1 MNIKEN
7 KQILLI
13 SPRGF
18 CAGVTRAIDTVVE
31 VLEKFGPPVY
41 VKHEIVHNKHVID
54 DLKAKGAIFIEDIN
68 DAPIDK
74 PLVFSAHGV
83 AKNIL
88 DTAKQMNKY
97 VVDATCPLVT
107 KVHVQAIKFYN
118 LNYKIILIGHKNHPE
133 VEGTLGQLPAGG
145 IVLIENLD
153 DIQNLKFE
161 NEDKLAYVTQT
172 TLSVDDTKEIIDALK
187 KKFPHIKS
195 SPKEDICYATT
206 NRQNAIKDYAHECD
220 SFIVVGSKNSSN
232 SNRLVEVAKKSGCNL
247 SVLLENASNL
257 NIDNY
262 KNHQTIG
269 LSSGASVPDILVQ
282 DVISKFR
289 EAFEINVK
297 EVGAGE
303 ENISFKLPRGCLLYT
318 SPSPR
323 D

>member
-1 MNIKEN
+1 MNIKKN
-7 KQILLI
+7 KEILLI

-118 LNYKIILIGHKNHPE
+118 LDYKIILIGHKNHPE

-145 IVLIENLD
+145 IMLIENLD

-206 NRQNAIKDYAHECD
+206 NRQNAIKEYAHECD

-232 SNRLVEVAKKSGCNL
+232 SNRLVEVAKKSGCDL

-303 ENISFKLPRGCLLYT
+303 ENISFKLPRGI
-318 SPSPR
+318 
-323 D
+323 

>member
-133 VEGTLGQLPAGG
+133 VEGTLGQLPAGA

-172 TLSVDDTKEIIDALK
+172 TLSIDDTKEIIDALK

-303 ENISFKLPRGCLLYT
+303 ENISFKLPRGI
-318 SPSPR
+318 
-323 D
+323 

>member
-1 MNIKEN
+1 MNIKKN
-7 KQILLI
+7 KEILLI

-31 VLEKFGPPVY
+31 VLAKFGPPVY

-118 LNYKIILIGHKNHPE
+118 LDYKIILIGHKNHPE
-133 VEGTLGQLPAGG
+133 VEGTLGQLPVGG

-153 DIQNLKFE
+153 DIQNLNFE

-206 NRQNAIKDYAHECD
+206 NRQNAIKEYAHECD

-232 SNRLVEVAKKSGCNL
+232 SNRLVEVAKKSGCDL

-303 ENISFKLPRGCLLYT
+303 ENISFKLPRGI
-318 SPSPR
+318 
-323 D
+323 

>member
-1 MNIKEN
+1 MNIKKN
-7 KQILLI
+7 KEILLI

-31 VLEKFGPPVY
+31 VLAKFGPPVY

-118 LNYKIILIGHKNHPE
+118 LGYKIILIGHKNHPE
-133 VEGTLGQLPAGG
+133 VEGTLGQLPAGA

-172 TLSVDDTKEIIDALK
+172 TLSVDDTKEIIDNLK

-232 SNRLVEVAKKSGCNL
+232 SNRLVEVAKKSGCDL

-303 ENISFKLPRGCLLYT
+303 ENISFKLPRGI
-318 SPSPR
+318 
-323 D
+323 

>member
-133 VEGTLGQLPAGG
+133 VEGTLGQLPAGR

-232 SNRLVEVAKKSGCNL
+232 SNRLVEVAKKSGCDL

-303 ENISFKLPRGCLLYT
+303 ENISFKLPRGI
-318 SPSPR
+318 
-323 D
+323 

>member
-68 DAPIDK
+68 DAPIDI

-133 VEGTLGQLPAGG
+133 VEGTLGQLPAGA

-206 NRQNAIKDYAHECD
+206 NRQNAIKDYANECD

-232 SNRLVEVAKKSGCNL
+232 SNRLVEVAKKSGCDL
-247 SVLLENASNL
+247 SVLLENANNL

-303 ENISFKLPRGCLLYT
+303 ENISFKLPRGI
-318 SPSPR
+318 
-323 D
+323 

>member
-232 SNRLVEVAKKSGCNL
+232 SNRLVEVAKKSGCDL

-303 ENISFKLPRGCLLYT
+303 ENISFKLPRGI
-318 SPSPR
+318 
-323 D
+323 

>member
-31 VLEKFGPPVY
+31 VLAKFGPPVY

-118 LNYKIILIGHKNHPE
+118 LDYKIILIGHKNHPE
-133 VEGTLGQLPAGG
+133 VEGTLGQLPAGA

-232 SNRLVEVAKKSGCNL
+232 SNRLVEVAKKSGCDL
-247 SVLLENASNL
+247 SVLLENANNL
-257 NIDNY
+257 NIDHY

-303 ENISFKLPRGCLLYT
+303 ENISFKLPRGI
-318 SPSPR
+318 
-323 D
+323 

>member
-31 VLEKFGPPVY
+31 ILEKFGPPVY

-88 DTAKQMNKY
+88 DTAKQTNKY

-118 LNYKIILIGHKNHPE
+118 LDYKIILIGHKNHPE

-153 DIQNLKFE
+153 DIQNLKFK

-172 TLSVDDTKEIIDALK
+172 TLSVDDTKEIIGALK

-232 SNRLVEVAKKSGCNL
+232 SNRLVEVAKKSGCDL

-303 ENISFKLPRGCLLYT
+303 ENISFKLPRGI
-318 SPSPR
+318 
-323 D
+323 

>member
-118 LNYKIILIGHKNHPE
+118 LDYKIILIGHKNHPE
-133 VEGTLGQLPAGG
+133 VEGTLGQLPAGA

-153 DIQNLKFE
+153 DIKNLKFE

-232 SNRLVEVAKKSGCNL
+232 SNRLVEVAKKSGCDL

-303 ENISFKLPRGCLLYT
+303 ENISFKLPRGI
-318 SPSPR
+318 
-323 D
+323 

>member
-1 MNIKEN
+1 MNIKKN
-7 KQILLI
+7 KEILLI

-31 VLEKFGPPVY
+31 VLAKFGPPVY

-88 DTAKQMNKY
+88 DTAKQINKY

-133 VEGTLGQLPAGG
+133 VEGTLGQLPAGA

-206 NRQNAIKDYAHECD
+206 NRQNAIKEYAHECD

-232 SNRLVEVAKKSGCNL
+232 SNRLVEVAKKSGCDL

-303 ENISFKLPRGCLLYT
+303 ENISFKLPRGI
-318 SPSPR
+318 
-323 D
+323 

>member
-118 LNYKIILIGHKNHPE
+118 LDYKIILIGHKNHPE
-133 VEGTLGQLPAGG
+133 VEGTLGQLPAGA

-172 TLSVDDTKEIIDALK
+172 TLSVDDTKEIIDTLK

-206 NRQNAIKDYAHECD
+206 NRQNAIKEYAHECD

-232 SNRLVEVAKKSGCNL
+232 SNRLVEVAKKSGCDL

-303 ENISFKLPRGCLLYT
+303 ENISFKLPRGI
-318 SPSPR
+318 
-323 D
+323 

>member
-18 CAGVTRAIDTVVE
+18 SAGVTRAIDTVVE
-31 VLEKFGPPVY
+31 VLDKFGPPVY

-133 VEGTLGQLPAGG
+133 VEGTLGQLPAGA

-232 SNRLVEVAKKSGCNL
+232 SNRLVEVAKKSGCDL

-303 ENISFKLPRGCLLYT
+303 ENISFKLPRGI
-318 SPSPR
+318 
-323 D
+323 

>member
-133 VEGTLGQLPAGG
+133 VEGTLGQLPVGR

-153 DIQNLKFE
+153 DIKNLKFE

-232 SNRLVEVAKKSGCNL
+232 SNRLVEVAKKSGCDL
-247 SVLLENASNL
+247 SVLLENANNL

-303 ENISFKLPRGCLLYT
+303 ENISFKLPRGI
-318 SPSPR
+318 
-323 D
+323 

>member
-1 MNIKEN
+1 MNIKKN
-7 KQILLI
+7 KEILLI

-31 VLEKFGPPVY
+31 VLAKFGPPVY

-54 DLKAKGAIFIEDIN
+54 DLKAKGAVFIEDIN

-118 LNYKIILIGHKNHPE
+118 LDYKIILIGHKNHPE

-232 SNRLVEVAKKSGCNL
+232 SNRLVEVAKKSGCDL

-303 ENISFKLPRGCLLYT
+303 ENISFKLPRGI
-318 SPSPR
+318 
-323 D
+323 

>member
-1 MNIKEN
+1 MNIKKN
-7 KQILLI
+7 KEILLI

-31 VLEKFGPPVY
+31 VLAKFGPPVY

-54 DLKAKGAIFIEDIN
+54 DLKAKGAVFIEDIN

-118 LNYKIILIGHKNHPE
+118 LDYKIILIGHKNHPE

-145 IVLIENLD
+145 IELIENLE
-153 DIQNLKFE
+153 DIQNLNFE
-161 NEDKLAYVTQT
+161 NKDKLAYVTQT

-187 KKFPHIKS
+187 IKFPHIKS

-206 NRQNAIKDYAHECD
+206 NRQNAIKEYAHECD

-232 SNRLVEVAKKSGCNL
+232 SNRLVEVAKKSGCDL
-247 SVLLENASNL
+247 SVLIENASNL

-303 ENISFKLPRGCLLYT
+303 ENISFKLPRGI
-318 SPSPR
+318 
-323 D
+323 

>member
-118 LNYKIILIGHKNHPE
+118 LDYKIILIGHKNHPE
-133 VEGTLGQLPAGG
+133 VEGTLGQLPAGK

-153 DIQNLKFE
+153 DIKNLKFE

-232 SNRLVEVAKKSGCNL
+232 SNRLVEVAKKSGCDL

-303 ENISFKLPRGCLLYT
+303 ENISFKLPRGI
-318 SPSPR
+318 
-323 D
+323 

>member
-1 MNIKEN
+1 MIIKEN

-31 VLEKFGPPVY
+31 ILEKFGPPVY

-54 DLKAKGAIFIEDIN
+54 GLKAKGAIFIEDIN

-118 LNYKIILIGHKNHPE
+118 LDYKIILIGHKNHPE

-232 SNRLVEVAKKSGCNL
+232 SNRLVEVAKKSGCDL

-303 ENISFKLPRGCLLYT
+303 ENISFKLPRGI
-318 SPSPR
+318 
-323 D
+323 

>member
-18 CAGVTRAIDTVVE
+18 CAGVTRAIDSVVE

-133 VEGTLGQLPAGG
+133 VEGTLGQLPAGA

-232 SNRLVEVAKKSGCNL
+232 SNRLVEVAKKSGCDL

-303 ENISFKLPRGCLLYT
+303 ENISFKLPKGI
-318 SPSPR
+318 
-323 D
+323 

>member
-133 VEGTLGQLPAGG
+133 VEGTLGQLPTGE

-232 SNRLVEVAKKSGCNL
+232 SNRLVEVAKKSGCDL

-303 ENISFKLPRGCLLYT
+303 ENISFKLPRGI
-318 SPSPR
+318 
-323 D
+323 